1 MHVLVTGGAGFI
13 GSHICDRLLKDGHEV
28 VALDNFDPY
37 YSSELKRRN
46 TKANE
51 GNRKYRLVEGD
62 IRDKETVKKAVEG
75 AELVIHEAAQAGV
88 RASVEDPEKTISV
101 NVDGTLNVLV
111 AARDAGVKR
120 MVFASSSSLYGKMHY
135 LPFDEKHPTEP
146 ISPYGVSKLAG
157 EHLCRVFHELYGM
170 EIPMLRYFTVY
181 GPRVRPDLA
190 INSFFRKAMKNEP
203 LELLGDGSKTRDFT
217 YVDDIVEGTMLAMKK
232 GKTGPYNLGGG
243 NRISVKELAD
253 KIIKISGSR
262 SKIIHKENQR
272 GDVVDT
278 MSDAS
283 KARKELGWEPKVRI
297 DEGLNRYYK
306 WLTSQA
312 P

>member
-28 VALDNFDPY
+28 VVLDNFDPY
-37 YSSELKRRN
+37 YSSELKRKNIR
-46 TKANE
+46 ANE

-62 IRDKETVKKAVEG
+62 VRDKETVRGAMEG

-111 AARDAGVKR
+111 AARDAGIKK
-120 MVFASSSSLYGKMHY
+120 MVFASSSSLYGKTHY

-253 KIIKISGSR
+253 KIIKISGSK
-262 SKIIHKENQR
+262 SKIIHKEDQR

-283 KARKELGWEPKVRI
+283 KAKKELGWEPKVRI